1 MAISY
6 HNSLYLDQN
15 LVRDYEKKNKSQE
28 EFIYAIFL
36 QHKRLTKS
44 DLLITFENLG
54 FPITEMSISR
64 SLTNLQTEEKIIKT
78 DDKKIGVY
86 KVPNSIYRLIE
97 PNDVIPP
104 REHRL
109 KLTSTECKTLGTV
122 INSFIEQNIESDE
135 FGDDIWN
142 AIKSITDKL
151 NNINYK

>member
-1 MAISY
+1 MANSY
-6 HNSLYLDQN
+6 HNSLYLDAN
-15 LVRDYEKKNKSQE
+15 LVREYEKKNKSQE
-28 EFIYAIFL
+28 DFIYAIFL

-44 DLLITFENLG
+44 DLIITFENLG
-54 FPITEMSISR
+54 FPITEMSVSR

-109 KLTSTECKTLGTV
+109 KLTATECNTLGTV
-122 INSFIEQNIESDE
+122 INSFIEENIESDE
-135 FGDDIWN
+135 FGDDVWN
-142 AIKSITDKL
+142 AIKSITEK
-151 NNINYK
+151 INKIKI

>member
-6 HNSLYLDQN
+6 HNSLYLDAN

-28 EFIYAIFL
+28 DFIYGIFL

-44 DLLITFENLG
+44 DLIITFENLG
-54 FPITEMSISR
+54 FPITEMSVSR

-109 KLTSTECKTLGTV
+109 KLTATECKTLGTV
-122 INSFIEQNIESDE
+122 INSFIEENIESDE
-135 FGDDIWN
+135 FGDDVWD
-142 AIKSITDKL
+142 AIKSITEK
-151 NNINYK
+151 INKIKI

>member
-1 MAISY
+1 MANSY
-6 HNSLYLDQN
+6 HNSLYLDAN
-15 LVRDYEKKNKSQE
+15 LVREYEKKNKSQE
-28 EFIYAIFL
+28 DFIYAIFL

-44 DLLITFENLG
+44 DLIITFENLG
-54 FPITEMSISR
+54 FPITEMSVSR

-109 KLTSTECKTLGTV
+109 KLTATECDTLGTV
-122 INSFIEQNIESDE
+122 INSFIEENIESDE
-135 FGDDIWN
+135 FGDDVWN
-142 AIKSITDKL
+142 AIKSITEK
-151 NNINYK
+151 INKIKI